1 MSFTATIDAWATFH
15 AIDRATRIGG
25 ALHRGTVRGLKDVAF
40 RAMRHER
47 GEMPKRLDCPSKFT
61 ISGTQVIRA
70 TVADVVPEATIHVE
84 AKRARYLRWQEE
96 GGTETRAA
104 AAQSRGSGSE
114 ALVIP
119 VAEIV
124 RDHLGG
130 AGRNAVKR
138 ALKLPRTFVARMR
151 NQLHGGVFQR
161 TGVGRGIRPLLIFS
175 GQVDFD
181 APPLHFEDDVS
192 AYAAPRIRA
201 AVGRSIDRELRRAM
215 R

>member
-1 MSFTATIDAWATFH
+1 MSLTVQIDH
-15 AIDRATRIGG
+15 RAAFRALSRVGG
-25 ALHRGTVRGLKDVAF
+25 AVHRGTVRGLNDVAF
-40 RAMRHER
+40 QAMRFER
-47 GEMPKRLDCPSKFT
+47 GQMPKRLDRPSKFT

-70 TVADVVPEATIHVE
+70 RESDAVPEATIRVE
-84 AKRARYLRWQEE
+84 DKRAKFLRWQEE
-96 GGTETRAA
+96 GGTENRKE

-119 VAEIV
+119 VADIV

-161 TGVGRGIRPLLIFS
+161 TGVGRDIRPLLIFS
-175 GQVDFD
+175 DQVDFD
-181 APPLHFEDDVS
+181 APPPHFEDDVGG
-192 AYAAPRIRA
+192 YAAPRIRA
-201 AVGRSIDRELRRAM
+201 VVAMRVDREPSRAV
-215 R
+215 RS